1 MIKNYDGKDGLVLC
15 AIGGIIDIEKWI
27 GAIDMWDHSV
37 LNYEDI
43 LQSVNNLLKVELI
56 TQKKN
61 KFIPSPTAKSI
72 VKGSWRMS
80 TAEWQTAVRE
90 RICHYTF
97 DDGKET
103 NFYFSKEEYES
114 AYKRYWERM
123 ARWMRS

>member
-43 LQSVNNLLKVELI
+43 LQSVNNLLKGELI

-80 TAEWQTAVRE
+80 TA
-90 RICHYTF
+90 
-97 DDGKET
+97 
-103 NFYFSKEEYES
+103 
-114 AYKRYWERM
+114 
-123 ARWMRS
+123 